1 MKRFLVLA
9 LALLA
14 ACAGPAGGGG
24 GGGSGI
30 ERRTKPGRS
39 GDLPFA
45 DAVRV
50 GDTVYVSGTLGID
63 PASGQPPADVERE
76 VRLLLDA
83 VQASLALFDCTMD
96 DLVMVQVFC
105 PDLSLYGTFNDVY
118 RSVFHEG
125 FPTRSF
131 IGSGPLLR
139 GARFEMNGVA
149 RR

>member
-1 MKRFLVLA
+1 MKPLPTLA
-9 LALLA
+9 LILLA
-14 ACAGPAGGGG
+14 ACSAPGGGL
-24 GGGSGI
+24 

-39 GDLPFA
+39 GDLPFS

-50 GDTVYVSGTLGID
+50 GDAVYVSGTLGID
-63 PASGQPPADVERE
+63 PATGQPPPEVERE
-76 VRLLLDA
+76 ARLLLDA
-83 VQASLALFDCTMD
+83 VQASLALFDLTMD
-96 DLVMVQVFC
+96 DLVQVQVFC

-118 RSVFHEG
+118 RTYFHEG
-125 FPTRSF
+125 FPTRAF

>member
-1 MKRFLVLA
+1 MRPLHLIALVLA
-9 LALLA
+9 AS
-14 ACAGPAGGGG
+14 CAGPGGGL
-24 GGGSGI
+24 
-30 ERRTKPGRS
+30 ERRTKPGRT
-39 GDLPFA
+39 GDLPFV
-45 DAVRV
+45 DAVRA

-63 PASGQPPADVERE
+63 PATGQPPADAAHEA
-76 VRLLLDA
+76 RLMLDA

-105 PDLSLYGTFNDVY
+105 PDLALYATFNDVY
-118 RSVFHEG
+118 RTYFRAG